1 MHWLAINTNI
11 CMKQTTVG
19 VFEERDKAE
28 KAIQLVHRKLQV
40 PTDDITF
47 LYRNPEGKLRE
58 VDVDMIEGKGAGTGA
73 WTGVIVGLLIGA
85 LFGAAIIAGLLPTI
99 ENFFTEG
106 AVARFFSALN
116 LSTTLGT
123 IGLTALTGALL
134 GSLLG
139 GVFAGSRTL
148 SMRAMDMPAKAREIL
163 VAVNAPE
170 SMDIHSLF
178 RNLGAFDTRIYR
190 LSI

>member
-1 MHWLAINTNI
+1 
-11 CMKQTTVG
+11 MKQTTVG

-28 KAIQLVHRKLQV
+28 KAIRLVHRKLSI

-58 VDVDMIEGKGAGTGA
+58 VDVDIIEGAGAGMGA

-85 LFGAAIIAGLLPTI
+85 LFGAAVVSGLIPSVT
-99 ENFFTEG
+99 NFFAEG
-106 AVARFFSALN
+106 ALADLFARLG

-123 IGLTALTGALL
+123 LSISALAGALL
-134 GSLLG
+134 GALLG
-139 GVFAGSRTL
+139 GLFAQRPE
-148 SMRAMDMPAKAREIL
+148 SMRNIDVPGKAREL
-163 VAVNAPE
+163 MVAVNAPE
-170 SMDIHSLF
+170 SLDIHSLF

-190 LSI
+190 LSM